1 MRGTSPPRLISKLVD
16 AIGLAR
22 VEVILADKKDKPI
35 KILSDNRP
43 AGHNYFLLDRFEA
56 GMVLSGTE
64 VKSAKDGQM
73 QLKEAYVD
81 ILSDEAWLVNAHI
94 SQYSHG
100 NRENHLPVHN
110 RKLLL
115 HRREIDKLRAV
126 RQEKGLALIPTKVYL
141 KNGKIKCEFAVA
153 RGKKLHDKRETERTR
168 SADAEA
174 RAAIRRHAKS

>member
-1 MRGTSPPRLISKLVD
+1 
-16 AIGLAR
+16 LAG
-22 VEVILADKKDKPI
+22 KKDAPFKV
-35 KILSDNRP
+35 LSDNRP

-64 VKSAKDGQM
+64 VKSAKSGQI

-81 ILSDEAWLVNAHI
+81 VLDNEAWLLNAHI

-115 HRREIDKLRAV
+115 HRKEIEKLRQT
-126 RQEKGLALIPTKVYL
+126 RQEKGLSLIPTKVYL
-141 KNGKIKCEFAVA
+141 KAGKIKLEFAIA
-153 RGKKLHDKRETERTR
+153 RGKKLHDKRETERART
-168 SADAEA
+168 AEAEA
-174 RAAIRRHAKS
+174 RAEMRRRA